1 MSIPVVGSGE
11 RNQNFHVNMQKAIN
25 QELMLFLEDSMQARN
40 RYEKDPK
47 WMLKTSEERTNIM
60 LGYLQTNA
68 LAIEASEL
76 QKDIKSGYIHLY
88 EIAHHPKD
96 RIMTAVY
103 GNYYFAMME
112 QRMLQGS
119 QQSDFNIDAWT
130 FLSNL

>member
-1 MSIPVVGSGE
+1 
-11 RNQNFHVNMQKAIN
+11 
-25 QELMLFLEDSMQARN
+25 
-40 RYEKDPK
+40 
-47 WMLKTSEERTNIM
+47 M

-88 EIAHHPKD
+88 EINHHPKD

-112 QRMLQGS
+112 QRMLQGD
-119 QQSDFNIDAWT
+119 QQSDFDIDAWS
-130 FLSNL
+130 FLSSL